1 MRAKL
6 SSETT
11 GPKPGPGKG
20 TERLRAAALA
30 AGALAALLA
39 ACASKPP
46 PPPDTDATPE
56 TARSLALSAPHLD
69 ALQCEDET
77 GPDCVDWFRF
87 RPTGPGTLKVLVAMH
102 VAEGAKP
109 PATTPPFELAVTDE
123 AGADL
128 GRATTTAETPIAT
141 VSLDVREPKA
151 YLASVRLPSG
161 GEREAY
167 RLGFEAQLRTA
178 PPPATKSRRWTVLE
192 VDRGA
197 AGTSVLIDGGRAD
210 ALAPGQRGRLVEGS
224 RTLGRVVVVEVFEE
238 GARARVEGALS
249 GTITAE
255 TVAEIEV
262 PADTR

>member
-1 MRAKL
+1 VRAKL
-6 SSETT
+6 PWQTT
-11 GPKPGPGKG
+11 GPQEG
-20 TERLRAAALA
+20 TRRVRAAALA

-56 TARSLALSAPHLD
+56 TAHSLGLGAPHLD

-87 RPTGPGTLKVLVAMH
+87 RPTGPGTLRVLVAMD
-102 VAEGAKP
+102 VAEGEKP

-128 GRATTTAETPIAT
+128 GRAVSSAETPIAT

-161 GEREAY
+161 GKRQAY

-192 VDRGA
+192 VDRGGA

-210 ALAPGQRGRLVEGS
+210 ALAPGQRGRLVEGG
-224 RTLGRVVVVEVFEE
+224 RTLGRVVVTEVFEE

>member
-1 MRAKL
+1 MDPC
-6 SSETT
+6 
-11 GPKPGPGKG
+11 GPQ
-20 TERLRAAALA
+20 RVDHLRH
-30 AGALAALLA
+30 
-39 ACASKPP
+39 ACNTP
-46 PPPDTDATPE
+46 ATSGD
-56 TARSLALSAPHLD
+56 SLALRARGPRPRHRFAQVRLVHLD
-69 ALQCEDET
+69 A
-77 GPDCVDWFRF
+77 
-87 RPTGPGTLKVLVAMH
+87 
-102 VAEGAKP
+102 
-109 PATTPPFELAVTDE
+109 DE

-128 GRATTTAETPIAT
+128 GRAVSSAETPIAT

-161 GEREAY
+161 GKRQAY

-192 VDRGA
+192 VDRGGA

-210 ALAPGQRGRLVEGS
+210 ALAPGQRGRLVEGG
-224 RTLGRVVVVEVFEE
+224 RTLGRVVVTEVFEE

-249 GTITAE
+249 GTITAG